1 MPLSL
6 EQALCTIWVSWKEN
20 IIGETILR
28 KMEFGSVSQLHE
40 SNRFCRLLAIITC
53 CWRGREG

>member
-40 SNRFCRLLAIITC
+40 SNRFCRLLAI
-53 CWRGREG
+53 